1 MIKLTK
7 NIKDEYTNGKIQDL
21 FAEVDAVLQKR
32 QSINERYLRGISSTS
47 PGSEGNVQVFFEKFI
62 TDLAAGYLSGDI
74 TYNAE
79 IIDES
84 EEPAYRL
91 LHPSHTQPL
100 DPDTAAQ
107 MKYIITS
114 ISSKNDD
121 PTVLKALFHD
131 AVLYG
136 AAYERQL
143 DLLNTPATTEV
154 DANKSNTSTAST
166 VTTVTTNTTTST
178 TSAEDPNYTYYPLS
192 ALNTVALFPTDISDA
207 QQQNAVALITV
218 YTLDSRNSD
227 DNQEHTLYYCIECNP
242 YTNYYGTSIY
252 DKTTN
257 QDATSEYKTKI
268 VLKDEKPSTHNI
280 PTFSVFEPDPQISI
294 IDPIISLVSNYEEI
308 MNNLNNLYHYNDADA
323 KLKIS
328 GYRPENPL
336 TIPNP
341 DFDPEQPISSSNPEK
356 ILNPARELEDQY
368 LIDSKTFYVQEGGDV
383 GWLLK
388 EIHAEDATKYLKYY
402 VDSIFQISGI
412 PNTADSAFNSG
423 DMNASAIDRKFYTMA
438 LMLDDVRQGVTT
450 LIKHR
455 WANFFARI
463 NLISPIHYNIDD
475 ISIEIGTNLPSMTD
489 ETINQQLA
497 LNGILSQKTLLSN
510 LGYDYATEKKNKE
523 EETEI
528 PYATVTPDTNFVSP
542 NDVDT
547 LSSATENTPSEK
559 TSTASTTAS
568 QTNNQIE
575 ARTQNKTPAVKDRTK
590 NIKKTQTR
598 EGRPTK

>member
-7 NIKDEYTNGKIQDL
+7 NIKDEFNNGKIQDL
-21 FAEVDAVLQKR
+21 FSEVDAVLQKR
-32 QSINERYLRGISSTS
+32 QTIQERYLRGITSTNPS
-47 PGSEGNVQVFFEKFI
+47 TGDKVQVFFEKFI
-62 TDLAAGYLSGDI
+62 TDLAAGYLSGEI

-100 DPDTAAQ
+100 DPNTASQ
-107 MKYIITS
+107 MKYLITA

-121 PTVLKALFHD
+121 PTVLKQLFHD
-131 AVLYG
+131 AVLFG
-136 AAYERQL
+136 ACYEREL
-143 DLLNTPATTEV
+143 DLMNTPAAVISPSE
-154 DANKSNTSTAST
+154 SISTSQ
-166 VTTVTTNTTTST
+166 N
-178 TSAEDPNYTYYPLS
+178 DPNYTYYPLS

-218 YTLDSRNSD
+218 YTLDSRNSE

-242 YTNYYGTSIY
+242 YTNNYTTSIY

-257 QDATSEYKTKI
+257 QDATSQYKTTI
-268 VLKDEKPSTHNI
+268 TLKEEKPTTHNI
-280 PTFSVFEPDPQISI
+280 PTFSVFEPDPQVSI
-294 IDPIISLVSNYEEI
+294 IDPIISLVSAYEEI

-328 GYRPENPL
+328 GYRPENTL

-341 DFDPEQPISSSNPEK
+341 DFDPTAPISSSNPEK
-356 ILNPARELEDQY
+356 ILNPARQIEDDY
-368 LIDSKTFYVQEGGDV
+368 LMNSKTFFVQEGGDV
-383 GWLLK
+383 DWILK
-388 EIHAEDATKYLKYY
+388 DINAADATTYLKYY

-412 PNTADSAFNSG
+412 PNTNDSAFNSG
-423 DMNASAIDRKFYTMA
+423 DLNASAIDRKFYTMA

-455 WANFFARI
+455 WGNFFSRI
-463 NLISPIHYNIDD
+463 NLISPTKYNIDD
-475 ISIEIGTNLPSMTD
+475 LNISIGTNLPSMTD

-523 EETEI
+523 EEALLL
-528 PYATVTPDTNFVSP
+528 PQATTDDT
-542 NDVDT
+542 T
-547 LSSATENTPSEK
+547 TTTTATTTNADNNTTNTPSDK
-559 TSTASTTAS
+559 TSTVSTTSS

-575 ARTQNKTPAVKDRTK
+575 MKTQNKNQTVKDKTK
-590 NIKKTQTR
+590 NIKKTQSR
-598 EGRPTK
+598 EGRPNK

>member
-21 FAEVDAVLQKR
+21 FSEVDAVLQKR

-74 TYNAE
+74 TYNVE

-91 LHPSHTQPL
+91 LHPSHTSPL

-107 MKYIITS
+107 LKFIITTL
-114 ISSKNDD
+114 SSKNDD
-121 PTVLKALFHD
+121 KQVLKALFHD

-143 DLLNTPATTEV
+143 DLMNTQTQSI
-154 DANKSNTSTAST
+154 DGTSTSST
-166 VTTVTTNTTTST
+166 
-178 TSAEDPNYTYYPLS
+178 DPNYTYYPLS
-192 ALNTVALFPTDISDA
+192 ALNTVALFSTDISDT
-207 QQQNAVALITV
+207 QQQNAVALVTV
-218 YTLDSRNSD
+218 YTLDSRNSE

-242 YTNYYGTSIY
+242 YTNFYGTSIY

-257 QDATSEYKTKI
+257 EDATSQYKTVI
-268 VLKDEKPSTHNI
+268 TLKEEKPSTHNI
-280 PTFSVFEPDPQISI
+280 PTFSVFEPDPQVSI
-294 IDPIISLVSNYEEI
+294 IDPIISLVQNYEEI
-308 MNNLNNLYHYNDADA
+308 MNNINNLYHYNDTDA

-341 DFDPEQPISSSNPEK
+341 DFDPTKAISSSNPEK

-368 LIDSKTFYVQEGGDV
+368 LMNSKTFFVQEGGDV
-383 GWLLK
+383 SWLLK

-412 PNTADSAFNSG
+412 PNTSDAAFNSG

-463 NLISPIHYNIDD
+463 NLVSPTHYNVDD
-475 ISIEIGTNLPSMTD
+475 ITIEIGTNLPSMTD
-489 ETINQQLA
+489 ENINQQLA

-542 NDVDT
+542 NDVDS
-547 LSSATENTPSEK
+547 LSSTTDTQAPSQK
-559 TSTASTTAS
+559 TSTTSTTAS

-575 ARTQNKTPAVKDRTK
+575 ARTQNKSQPVKDRTK

-598 EGRPTK
+598 EGRPNK

>member
-21 FAEVDAVLQKR
+21 FAEIDAVLQKR

-107 MKYIITS
+107 MKYLITA

-143 DLLNTPATTEV
+143 DLVNTQATTEV
-154 DANKSNTSTAST
+154 DAAST
-166 VTTVTTNTTTST
+166 GTSQN
-178 TSAEDPNYTYYPLS
+178 DPNYTYYPLS
-192 ALNTVALFPTDISDA
+192 ALNTVALFSTDISDT
-207 QQQNAVALITV
+207 QQQNAVALVTV
-218 YTLDSRNSD
+218 YTLDSRNSE

-242 YTNYYGTSIY
+242 YTNFYGTSIY

-257 QDATSEYKTKI
+257 QDATSQYKTKI
-268 VLKDEKPSTHNI
+268 TLKEEKPSTHNI
-280 PTFSVFEPDPQISI
+280 PTFSVFEPDPQVSI

-463 NLISPIHYNIDD
+463 NLVSPTHYNVDD
-475 ISIEIGTNLPSMTD
+475 ITIEIGTNLPSMTD

-547 LSSATENTPSEK
+547 LPSASTENTPSQK
-559 TSTASTTAS
+559 TSTTSTTAS

-575 ARTQNKTPAVKDRTK
+575 AKTQNKSQPVKDRTN
-590 NIKKTQTR
+590 NIKKTQVR
-598 EGRPTK
+598 EGRPNK

>member
-21 FAEVDAVLQKR
+21 FSEVDAVLQKR
-32 QSINERYLRGISSTS
+32 QSINDRYLRGITSTTS
-47 PGSEGNVQVFFEKFI
+47 GSEGNVQIFFEKFI
-62 TDLAAGYLSGDI
+62 TDLAAGYLSGEI

-79 IIDES
+79 IIDSS

-107 MKYIITS
+107 LKFIITTL
-114 ISSKNDD
+114 SSKNDD
-121 PTVLKALFHD
+121 KQVLKALFHD

-136 AAYERQL
+136 ACYERQL
-143 DLLNTPATTEV
+143 DLI
-154 DANKSNTSTAST
+154 NTSSVSIEGETASS
-166 VTTVTTNTTTST
+166 N
-178 TSAEDPNYTYYPLS
+178 DPNYTYYPLS

-207 QQQNAVALITV
+207 QQQNAVALV
-218 YTLDSRNSD
+218 SAYTLDARNSE

-242 YTNYYGTSIY
+242 YTNFYGTSIY

-257 QDATSEYKTKI
+257 EDATSQYKTVI
-268 VLKDEKPSTHNI
+268 TLKEEKPSTHNI
-280 PTFSVFEPDPQISI
+280 PTFSVFEPDPQVSI
-294 IDPIISLVSNYEEI
+294 IDPIINLVSNYEEI
-308 MNNLNNLYHYNDADA
+308 MNNLNNLYHYNDTDA

-341 DFDPEQPISSSNPEK
+341 DFDPTKAISSSNPEM
-356 ILNPARELEDQY
+356 ILNPARIVEDEY
-368 LIDSKTFYVQEGGDV
+368 LMNSKTFFVQEGGDV
-383 GWLLK
+383 SWLLK

-412 PNTADSAFNSG
+412 PNTSDAAFNSG

-438 LMLDDVRQGVTT
+438 LMLDDVKQGVTT

-463 NLISPIHYNIDD
+463 NLVSPTKYNIDD
-475 ISIEIGTNLPSMTD
+475 ITIEIGTNLPSMTD
-489 ETINQQLA
+489 ENINQQLA

-528 PYATVTPDTNFVSP
+528 LYETVAPDTAYVSP
-542 NDVDT
+542 NDVDAPT
-547 LSSATENTPSEK
+547 QK

-575 ARTQNKTPAVKDRTK
+575 AKTQNKPALIPDRTK

-598 EGRPTK
+598 EGRPNK

>member
-91 LHPSHTQPL
+91 LHPSNTKPL

-114 ISSKNDD
+114 LSSKNDD
-121 PTVLKALFHD
+121 PTVLKQLFHD

-143 DLLNTPATTEV
+143 DLVNTPATTEV
-154 DANKSNTSTAST
+154 DTAST
-166 VTTVTTNTTTST
+166 SQN
-178 TSAEDPNYTYYPLS
+178 DPNYTYYPLS

-218 YTLDSRNSD
+218 YTLDSRNSE

-242 YTNYYGTSIY
+242 YTNFYGTSIY

-257 QDATSEYKTKI
+257 QDATSQYKTKI
-268 VLKDEKPSTHNI
+268 TLKEEKPSTHNI
-280 PTFSVFEPDPQISI
+280 PTFSVFEPDPQVSI

-341 DFDPEQPISSSNPEK
+341 DFDPTKPISAENPEK

-463 NLISPIHYNIDD
+463 NLVSPTHYNVDD
-475 ISIEIGTNLPSMTD
+475 INIEIGTNLPSMTD

-523 EETEI
+523 EEVSYTT
-528 PYATVTPDTNFVSP
+528 ATPNTTSVSS
-542 NDVDT
+542 NDMDP
-547 LSSATENTPSEK
+547 LSSAATDTNTPSEK
-559 TSTASTTAS
+559 TSTVSTTSS

-575 ARTQNKTPAVKDRTK
+575 AKTQNKAPAVKDRTK

-598 EGRPTK
+598 EGRPNK

>member
-7 NIKDEYTNGKIQDL
+7 NIKDEFSNGKIQDL
-21 FAEVDAVLQKR
+21 FSEVDAVLQKR
-32 QSINERYLRGISSTS
+32 QTIQERYLRGITSTNPS
-47 PGSEGNVQVFFEKFI
+47 TGDKVQVFFEKFI
-62 TDLAAGYLSGDI
+62 TDLAAGYLSGEI

-100 DPDTAAQ
+100 DPNTASQ
-107 MKYIITS
+107 MKYLITA

-121 PTVLKALFHD
+121 PTVLKQLFHD
-131 AVLYG
+131 AVLFG
-136 AAYERQL
+136 ACYEREL
-143 DLLNTPATTEV
+143 DLMNTQAAIATEEIDTI
-154 DANKSNTSTAST
+154 SASQ
-166 VTTVTTNTTTST
+166 N
-178 TSAEDPNYTYYPLS
+178 DPNYTYYPLS

-218 YTLDSRNSD
+218 YTLDSRNSE

-242 YTNYYGTSIY
+242 YTNNYTTSIY

-257 QDATSEYKTKI
+257 QDATSQYKTTI
-268 VLKDEKPSTHNI
+268 TLKEEKPTTHNI
-280 PTFSVFEPDPQISI
+280 PTFSVFEPDPQVSI
-294 IDPIISLVSNYEEI
+294 IDPIISLVSAYEEI

-341 DFDPEQPISSSNPEK
+341 DFDPTAPISSSNPEK
-356 ILNPARELEDQY
+356 ILNPARQIEDDY
-368 LIDSKTFYVQEGGDV
+368 LMNSKTFFVQEGGDV
-383 GWLLK
+383 DWILK
-388 EIHAEDATKYLKYY
+388 DINAADATTYLKYY

-412 PNTADSAFNSG
+412 PNTNDSAFNSG
-423 DMNASAIDRKFYTMA
+423 DLNASAIDRKFYTMA

-455 WANFFARI
+455 WGNFFSRI
-463 NLISPIHYNIDD
+463 NLISPTKYNIDD
-475 ISIEIGTNLPSMTD
+475 LNISIGTNLPSMTD

-523 EETEI
+523 EEALLL
-528 PYATVTPDTNFVSP
+528 PQATTDDT
-542 NDVDT
+542 T
-547 LSSATENTPSEK
+547 TTTTATTTTTNADNNTPSDK
-559 TSTASTTAS
+559 TSTVSTTSS

-575 ARTQNKTPAVKDRTK
+575 MKTQNKNQTVKDKTK
-590 NIKKTQTR
+590 NIKKTQSR
-598 EGRPTK
+598 EGRPNK

>member
-21 FAEVDAVLQKR
+21 FAEVDKVLQKR
-32 QSINERYLRGISSTS
+32 QAINERYLRGISSTT
-47 PGSEGNVQVFFEKFI
+47 PGGEGNVQIFFEKFI
-62 TDLAAGYLSGDI
+62 TDLAAGYLSGEI

-91 LHPSHTQPL
+91 LHPSNTQPL

-107 MKYIITS
+107 MKYLITA

-121 PTVLKALFHD
+121 PKVLKALFHD

-143 DLLNTPATTEV
+143 DLVNNQATTKI
-154 DANKSNTSTAST
+154 DADINN
-166 VTTVTTNTTTST
+166 TTNSTS
-178 TSAEDPNYTYYPLS
+178 SDPNYTYYPLS
-192 ALNTVALFPTDISDA
+192 ALNTVALFSTDISDT

-218 YTLDSRNSD
+218 YTLDARNSE

-242 YTNYYGTSIY
+242 YTNNYSTSIY

-257 QDATSEYKTKI
+257 EDSTGEYKEVIT
-268 VLKDEKPSTHNI
+268 LKEEKPSTHNI
-280 PTFSVFEPDPQISI
+280 PTFSVFEPDPQVSI
-294 IDPIISLVSNYEEI
+294 IDPIINLVSNYEEI
-308 MNNLNNLYHYNDADA
+308 MNNINNLYHYNDTDA
-323 KLKIS
+323 KLKVS

-341 DFDPEQPISSSNPEK
+341 DFDSTKPISSSNPET
-356 ILNPARELEDQY
+356 ILNPARIVEDNY
-368 LIDSKTFYVQEGGDV
+368 LMNSKTFFVQEGGDV
-383 GWLLK
+383 SWLLK

-438 LMLDDVRQGVTT
+438 LMLDDVKQGVTT

-463 NLISPIHYNIDD
+463 NLVSPTHYNVDD

-489 ETINQQLA
+489 ENINQQLA

-528 PYATVTPDTNFVSP
+528 PYATVTPDTNYVSP
-542 NDVDT
+542 NDVDS
-547 LSSATENTPSEK
+547 LTPSEK

-568 QTNNQIE
+568 QTNNQI
-575 ARTQNKTPAVKDRTK
+575 AVRTKNNNSNTVKDRTN
-590 NIKKTQTR
+590 NIPNPQPR
-598 EGRPTK
+598 EGRPNK

>member
-107 MKYIITS
+107 MKYLITA

-143 DLLNTPATTEV
+143 DLVNTQATTEV
-154 DANKSNTSTAST
+154 DAASTSTSQ
-166 VTTVTTNTTTST
+166 N
-178 TSAEDPNYTYYPLS
+178 DPNYTYYPLS

-207 QQQNAVALITV
+207 QQQNAVALVTV
-218 YTLDSRNSD
+218 YTLDSRNSE

-242 YTNYYGTSIY
+242 YTNFYGTSIY

-257 QDATSEYKTKI
+257 QDATSQYKTKI
-268 VLKDEKPSTHNI
+268 TLKEEKPSTHNI

-341 DFDPEQPISSSNPEK
+341 DFDPTKPISAENPEK

-463 NLISPIHYNIDD
+463 NLVSPTHYNVDD
-475 ISIEIGTNLPSMTD
+475 ITIEIGTNLPSMTD

-528 PYATVTPDTNFVSP
+528 SYATVTPDTNFVSP
-542 NDVDT
+542 NDVDS
-547 LSSATENTPSEK
+547 LSSTTDTQTNTPSQK
-559 TSTASTTAS
+559 TSTTSTTAS

-575 ARTQNKTPAVKDRTK
+575 AKTQNKSQPVKDRTN
-590 NIKKTQTR
+590 NIKKTQIR

>member
-21 FAEVDAVLQKR
+21 FSEVDAVLQKR

-74 TYNAE
+74 TYNVE
-79 IIDES
+79 IIDKS

-91 LHPSHTQPL
+91 LHPSHTSPL

-107 MKYIITS
+107 LKFIITTL
-114 ISSKNDD
+114 SSKNDD
-121 PTVLKALFHD
+121 KTVLKALFHD

-143 DLLNTPATTEV
+143 DLMNTQTQSI
-154 DANKSNTSTAST
+154 DGTSTSAS
-166 VTTVTTNTTTST
+166 ST
-178 TSAEDPNYTYYPLS
+178 DPNYTYYPLS
-192 ALNTVALFPTDISDA
+192 ALNTVALFSTDISDT
-207 QQQNAVALITV
+207 QQQNAVALV
-218 YTLDSRNSD
+218 SAYTLDARNSK

-242 YTNYYGTSIY
+242 YTNFYGTSIY

-257 QDATSEYKTKI
+257 EDATSQYKTVI
-268 VLKDEKPSTHNI
+268 TLKEEKPSTHNI

-294 IDPIISLVSNYEEI
+294 IDPIISLVQNYEEI
-308 MNNLNNLYHYNDADA
+308 MNNINNLYHYNDTDA

-341 DFDPEQPISSSNPEK
+341 DFDPTKAISSSNPEK

-368 LIDSKTFYVQEGGDV
+368 LMNSKTFFVQEGGDV
-383 GWLLK
+383 SWLLK

-412 PNTADSAFNSG
+412 PNTSDAAFNSG

-463 NLISPIHYNIDD
+463 NLVSPTHYNVDD
-475 ISIEIGTNLPSMTD
+475 ITIEIGTNLPSMTD
-489 ETINQQLA
+489 ENINQQLA

-528 PYATVTPDTNFVSP
+528 LYETVAPDTNFVSP
-542 NDVDT
+542 NDVDAPT
-547 LSSATENTPSEK
+547 ATNTN
-559 TSTASTTAS
+559 TASTTAS

-575 ARTQNKTPAVKDRTK
+575 AKTQNKPKLVPDKTK

-598 EGRPTK
+598 EGRPNK

>member
-7 NIKDEYTNGKIQDL
+7 NIKDEFNNGKIQDL
-21 FAEVDAVLQKR
+21 FSEVDAVLQKR
-32 QSINERYLRGISSTS
+32 QTIQERYLRGITSTNPS
-47 PGSEGNVQVFFEKFI
+47 TGDKVQVFFEKFI
-62 TDLAAGYLSGDI
+62 TDLAAGYLSGEI

-79 IIDES
+79 IIDEN

-100 DPDTAAQ
+100 DPNTASQ
-107 MKYIITS
+107 MKYLITA

-121 PTVLKALFHD
+121 PTVLKQLFHD
-131 AVLYG
+131 AVLFG
-136 AAYERQL
+136 ACYEREL
-143 DLLNTPATTEV
+143 DLMNTQAAVISPSE
-154 DANKSNTSTAST
+154 SISTSQ
-166 VTTVTTNTTTST
+166 N
-178 TSAEDPNYTYYPLS
+178 DPNYTYYPLS

-218 YTLDSRNSD
+218 YTLDSRNSE

-242 YTNYYGTSIY
+242 YTNFYGTSIY

-257 QDATSEYKTKI
+257 QDATSQYKTTI
-268 VLKDEKPSTHNI
+268 TLKEEKPTTHNI
-280 PTFSVFEPDPQISI
+280 PTFSVFEPDPQVSI
-294 IDPIISLVSNYEEI
+294 IDPIISLVSAYEEI

-328 GYRPENPL
+328 GYRPENTL

-341 DFDPEQPISSSNPEK
+341 DFDPTAPISSSNPEK
-356 ILNPARELEDQY
+356 ILNPARQIEDDY
-368 LIDSKTFYVQEGGDV
+368 LMNSKTFFVQEGGDV
-383 GWLLK
+383 DWILK
-388 EIHAEDATKYLKYY
+388 DINAADATTYLKYY

-412 PNTADSAFNSG
+412 PNTNDSAFNSG
-423 DMNASAIDRKFYTMA
+423 DLNASAIDRKFYTMA

-455 WANFFARI
+455 WGNFFSRI
-463 NLISPIHYNIDD
+463 NLISPTKYNIDD
-475 ISIEIGTNLPSMTD
+475 LNISIGTNLPSMTD

-523 EETEI
+523 EEALLL
-528 PYATVTPDTNFVSP
+528 PQATTDDT
-542 NDVDT
+542 T
-547 LSSATENTPSEK
+547 TTTTATTTTTNADNNTPSDK
-559 TSTASTTAS
+559 TSTVSTTSS

-575 ARTQNKTPAVKDRTK
+575 MKTQNKNQTVKDKTK
-590 NIKKTQTR
+590 NIKKIQSR
-598 EGRPTK
+598 EGRPNK

>member
-91 LHPSHTQPL
+91 LHPSNTKPL

-114 ISSKNDD
+114 LSSKNDD
-121 PTVLKALFHD
+121 PTVLKQLFHD

-143 DLLNTPATTEV
+143 DLVNTPATTEV
-154 DANKSNTSTAST
+154 DTAST
-166 VTTVTTNTTTST
+166 SQN
-178 TSAEDPNYTYYPLS
+178 DPNYTYYPLS

-218 YTLDSRNSD
+218 YTLDSRNSE

-242 YTNYYGTSIY
+242 YTNFYGTSIY

-257 QDATSEYKTKI
+257 QDATSQYKTKI
-268 VLKDEKPSTHNI
+268 TLKDEKPSTHNI
-280 PTFSVFEPDPQISI
+280 PTFSVFEPDPQVSI

-463 NLISPIHYNIDD
+463 NLVSPTHYNVDD
-475 ISIEIGTNLPSMTD
+475 INIEIGTNLPSMTD

-523 EETEI
+523 EEVSYTT
-528 PYATVTPDTNFVSP
+528 ATPNTTSVSS
-542 NDVDT
+542 NDMDP
-547 LSSATENTPSEK
+547 LSSTATDTNTPSEK
-559 TSTASTTAS
+559 TSTVSTTSS

-575 ARTQNKTPAVKDRTK
+575 AKTQNKAPAVKDRTK

-598 EGRPTK
+598 EGRPNK

>member
-47 PGSEGNVQVFFEKFI
+47 PGNEGNVQVFFEKFI

-114 ISSKNDD
+114 LSSKNDD
-121 PTVLKALFHD
+121 PKVLKALFHD

-136 AAYERQL
+136 ACYERQL
-143 DLLNTPATTEV
+143 DLVNTQSTVEI
-154 DANKSNTSTAST
+154 DTASASS
-166 VTTVTTNTTTST
+166 TSQD
-178 TSAEDPNYTYYPLS
+178 DPNYTYYPLS
-192 ALNTVALFPTDISDA
+192 ALNTVALFPTDISDT

-218 YTLDSRNSD
+218 YTLDSRNSE

-242 YTNYYGTSIY
+242 YTNFYGTSIY

-268 VLKDEKPSTHNI
+268 TLKEEKQSTHNI
-280 PTFSVFEPDPQISI
+280 PTFSVFEPDPQVSI

-341 DFDPEQPISSSNPEK
+341 DFDPEQPVSSNNPEK

-412 PNTADSAFNSG
+412 PNTSDAAFNSG

-463 NLISPIHYNIDD
+463 NLVSPTHYNVDD
-475 ISIEIGTNLPSMTD
+475 ITIEIGTNLPSMTD

-542 NDVDT
+542 NDVDS
-547 LSSATENTPSEK
+547 LSSAATENTPSQK
-559 TSTASTTAS
+559 TSTTSTTSS

-575 ARTQNKTPAVKDRTK
+575 ARTQNSTQTVKDRTN

-598 EGRPTK
+598 EGRPNK